1 MVRNSRVGSQ
11 LSGQLG
17 VSPETSRV
25 VAALIGADDQGAMNT
40 AINRAGPGA
49 MLADASPAI
58 SGALDASLQ
67 SPVPGV
73 MAARQRIGDR
83 AGQSFDDITAALQGS
98 APVRG
103 VRGAMSEIA
112 DSTKDARATAYN
124 AAYTTPIDYAS
135 PQGAEVERV
144 FNAIPARIARR
155 AVEDAN
161 EQIIWDVNRG
171 RLPEGARQIMA
182 QIAEDGSVSY
192 QEMPNVLQLDY
203 VKRAID
209 EIAQGNVDEFGRM
222 NGAGRLASDMAR
234 TLRNAVSEAVPEY
247 RAALDAGMDNSS
259 RINAVRFGTE
269 LLSPR
274 TTTEEALGEIAGAT
288 GPQLEAMRDGLRGQ
302 MREVFGNV
310 NAVPSDQNID
320 ARQAAAALRQFSSP
334 NAQAKLEALFGEEWP
349 GLRTQIEQAGSAL
362 GLRARVATNSLTA
375 GRGFANDMIDDV
387 TMPGAIQRGKP
398 IEAVQNFIGGITGAS
413 PEAIRGM
420 REGVR
425 SELAD
430 LLTRQGGAPQQAISA
445 VVQALMKNPINVNA
459 GNATR
464 SAVTGLGLGS
474 IPAATNQ
481 VLDLLSRRR

>member
-1 MVRNSRVGSQ
+1 
-11 LSGQLG
+11 L
-17 VSPETSRV
+17 
-25 VAALIGADDQGAMNT
+25 
-40 AINRAGPGA
+40 
-49 MLADASPAI
+49 
-58 SGALDASLQ
+58 
-67 SPVPGV
+67 
-73 MAARQRIGDR
+73 
-83 AGQSFDDITAALQGS
+83 
-98 APVRG
+98 
-103 VRGAMSEIA
+103 SEI
-112 DSTKDARATAYN
+112 S
-124 AAYTTPIDYAS
+124 
-135 PQGAEVERV
+135 
-144 FNAIPARIARR
+144 
-155 AVEDAN
+155 
-161 EQIIWDVNRG
+161 
-171 RLPEGARQIMA
+171 
-182 QIAEDGSVSY
+182 
-192 QEMPNVLQLDY
+192 
-203 VKRAID
+203 
-209 EIAQGNVDEFGRM
+209 
-222 NGAGRLASDMAR
+222 
-234 TLRNAVSEAVPEY
+234 
-247 RAALDAGMDNSS
+247 
-259 RINAVRFGTE
+259 
-269 LLSPR
+269 
-274 TTTEEALGEIAGAT
+274 GAT

-349 GLRTQIEQAGSAL
+349 GLRTKIEQAGSAL